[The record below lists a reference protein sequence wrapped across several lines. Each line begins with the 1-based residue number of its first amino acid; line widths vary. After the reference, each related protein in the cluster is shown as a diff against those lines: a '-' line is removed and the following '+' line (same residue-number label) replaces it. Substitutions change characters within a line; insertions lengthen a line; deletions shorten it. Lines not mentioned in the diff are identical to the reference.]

1 MRLKA
6 REAGVDLKFVHGSGP
21 AGRITHQDLDAHIAR
36 PPEPSKPSGRAPNEA
51 VETIKVVGMR
61 RRIAEN
67 MAELARRIA
76 HFSYV
81 EEVDVTALEE
91 LRAALNARATEE
103 RPKLTLLPFLILGI
117 VKAVVEFP
125 QINAHYD
132 DENDVITRF
141 GAVHV
146 GVATQTPNGLMVP
159 VVRHAETLGLHE
171 CAREMRRVSEA
182 ARQGVAARDEL
193 SGSTITLTSLG
204 ALGGIVS
211 TPIINR
217 PEVAIVGVN
226 KIVVRPVWRDGAFVP
241 RKVMNLSSSFDHRVV
256 DGYDAATFIQRLR
269 DADRGPGHAVHR
281 GVNGEK
287 CHTRESGYPAAP
299 GRLLRSL
306 RRRRLDPRFRGGD
319 NTRTSR
325 GGRDEMNEL
334 RCKVLVIGG
343 GPGGYVA
350 AIRAGQLGLDTIL
363 VEADRL
369 GGTCLNVGC
378 IPSKALIHAAGAAH
392 GLREPRALNAIGLS
406 IGPPKLDFARTIAW
420 KDSIVTRLTT
430 GVGGL
435 LKKAKVRTLLGDG
448 DDRRRQDGDRQR
460 RYRRDAASS
469 PSILSLRPARSRW
482 NCRRSSSAATSC
494 LRPMRWR

>member
-1 MRLKA
+1 MGIRSIKMPDVGEGVAAAEIVEWAVKVGDLVREDQVIAAVMTDKATVDIPTPVAGAVLALGGAVGDVLAVGSELIRIDAPGMPDALLPAAKTTNEKPEPAPIIKSEFTETAKPAPLASAAEPLPRPPELQKAAPRASEPPTGGPRPLGEKPLAAPAVRLRA
-6 REAGVDLKFVHGSGP
+6 REAGVDLKFVRGSGP
-21 AGRITHQDLDAHIAR
+21 AGRITHPDLDAYIAR
-36 PPEPSKPSGRAPNEA
+36 PPEPSKSSGRAPSQA

-91 LRAALNARATEE
+91 LRAALNARANEE

-117 VKAVVEFP
+117 VKAVAEFP

-132 DENDVITRF
+132 DENEIITRF

-159 VVRHAETLGLHE
+159 VVRHAETLGLHA

-204 ALGGIVS
+204 SLGGIVS

-241 RKVMNLSSSFDHRVV
+241 RKSDELVVVVRSS
-256 DGYDAATFIQRLR
+256 
-269 DADRGPGHAVHR
+269 RG
-281 GVNGEK
+281 
-287 CHTRESGYPAAP
+287 
-299 GRLLRSL
+299 
-306 RRRRLDPRFRGGD
+306 RRL
-319 NTRTSR
+319 
-325 GGRDEMNEL
+325 
-334 RCKVLVIGG
+334 
-343 GPGGYVA
+343 
-350 AIRAGQLGLDTIL
+350 
-363 VEADRL
+363 
-369 GGTCLNVGC
+369 
-378 IPSKALIHAAGAAH
+378 
-392 GLREPRALNAIGLS
+392 
-406 IGPPKLDFARTIAW
+406 
-420 KDSIVTRLTT
+420 
-430 GVGGL
+430 
-435 LKKAKVRTLLGDG
+435 
-448 DDRRRQDGDRQR
+448 
-460 RYRRDAASS
+460 
-469 PSILSLRPARSRW
+469 
-482 NCRRSSSAATSC
+482 
-494 LRPMRWR
+494 

>member
-1 MRLKA
+1 MGVRSIKMPDVGEGVAEAEIVEWAVKVGDLVKEDQVVAAVMTDKATVEIPTPVAGSVLTLGGAVGDVLAVGAELIRIDAPGLPDSLLPAAPKSRPQQREPEPAPSVKSEAAEPPPRPREPQKAAPHQPEPQTGAPRPLGEKPLAAPAVRLKA
-6 REAGVDLKFVHGSGP
+6 REAGVDLRFVHGSGP
-21 AGRITHQDLDAHIAR
+21 AGRITHPDLDAYIAR
-36 PPEPSKPSGRAPNEA
+36 PPEPSKRSGRAPNNA

-67 MAELARRIA
+67 MAESVRRVA

-91 LRAALNARATEE
+91 LRASLNARASEE

-132 DENDVITRF
+132 DESDVITRF
-141 GAVHV
+141 GAVHL

-159 VVRHAETLGLHE
+159 VVRHAETLGLRE

-256 DGYDAATFIQRLR
+256 DGHDAATFIQRLR
-269 DADRGPGHAVHR
+269 TLIEA
-281 GVNGEK
+281 
-287 CHTRESGYPAAP
+287 PA
-299 GRLLRSL
+299 
-306 RRRRLDPRFRGGD
+306 
-319 NTRTSR
+319 
-325 GGRDEMNEL
+325 
-334 RCKVLVIGG
+334 
-343 GPGGYVA
+343 
-350 AIRAGQLGLDTIL
+350 
-363 VEADRL
+363 
-369 GGTCLNVGC
+369 
-378 IPSKALIHAAGAAH
+378 
-392 GLREPRALNAIGLS
+392 
-406 IGPPKLDFARTIAW
+406 
-420 KDSIVTRLTT
+420 
-430 GVGGL
+430 
-435 LKKAKVRTLLGDG
+435 TLFIED
-448 DDRRRQDGDRQR
+448 
-460 RYRRDAASS
+460 
-469 PSILSLRPARSRW
+469 
-482 NCRRSSSAATSC
+482 
-494 LRPMRWR
+494 

>member
-1 MRLKA
+1 MGIRSIKMPDVGEGVAEAEIVEWAVKVGDLVREDQVVAAVMTDKATVDIPTPVAGSVLALGGAVGDVLAVGSELIRIDAPGLPDSAVAAAPKLTQQKREPEPAPTVNPEGAEPAPRVAADAPPRPREPQKAAPRHLETRTGAPPRPPGERRLAAPAVRLKA
-6 REAGVDLKFVHGSGP
+6 REVGVDLKFVHGSGP
-21 AGRITHQDLDAHIAR
+21 AGRITHLDLDAHIAR
-36 PPEPSKPSGRAPNEA
+36 PPEPSKRSGRAPNEA

-67 MAELARRIA
+67 MAESARRIA

-132 DENDVITRF
+132 DENNVITRF

-146 GVATQTPNGLMVP
+146 GVATQTPSGLMVP

-226 KIVVRPVWRDGAFVP
+226 KIVVRPVWRDGSFVP

-269 DADRGPGHAVHR
+269 TLI
-281 GVNGEK
+281 E
-287 CHTRESGYPAAP
+287 TPAM
-299 GRLLRSL
+299 L
-306 RRRRLDPRFRGGD
+306 FI
-319 NTRTSR
+319 
-325 GGRDEMNEL
+325 EE
-334 RCKVLVIGG
+334 
-343 GPGGYVA
+343 
-350 AIRAGQLGLDTIL
+350 
-363 VEADRL
+363 
-369 GGTCLNVGC
+369 
-378 IPSKALIHAAGAAH
+378 
-392 GLREPRALNAIGLS
+392 
-406 IGPPKLDFARTIAW
+406 
-420 KDSIVTRLTT
+420 
-430 GVGGL
+430 
-435 LKKAKVRTLLGDG
+435 
-448 DDRRRQDGDRQR
+448 
-460 RYRRDAASS
+460 
-469 PSILSLRPARSRW
+469 
-482 NCRRSSSAATSC
+482 
-494 LRPMRWR
+494 